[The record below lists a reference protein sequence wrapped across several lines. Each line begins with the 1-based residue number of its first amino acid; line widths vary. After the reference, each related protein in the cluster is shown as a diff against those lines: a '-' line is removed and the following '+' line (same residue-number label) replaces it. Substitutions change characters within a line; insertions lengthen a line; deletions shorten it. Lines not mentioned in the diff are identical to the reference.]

1 MNASSPQ
8 YIDVR
13 HLRIGMH
20 VHLDVGWMEHPFAL
34 SSFRIVSE
42 DQIATIRSLGL
53 ARVRWEPQRSD
64 PSVVAVLA
72 GMDLEALPAAEDAPA
87 SAPPAPP
94 GEVMSQ
100 AEQEARRRR
109 RELLA
114 QQQASL
120 AQCERELTQA
130 QRSYKQVVELV
141 HAEPKSA
148 REKSEALIQAFRDK
162 ISGTHETC
170 IRLLTEV
177 AGDRASFHSLNVTV
191 ISMLLGKALGLGGG
205 DLQDLG
211 MGALLHDVGKIDL
224 PDRVRW
230 KDEHFTLAELQFYQ
244 EHVAHGVGIA
254 RKMQL
259 NPVVALV
266 IGQHHEHADGS
277 GFPMRL
283 SGDRIVLAARIVA
296 LVNRYDNLCNPHNP
310 AKAMTP
316 HEALSLMFAQM
327 KSRFDGPILSAFIKM
342 MGVYPPGS
350 IVQLTNE
357 RYALVVSVNAARPL
371 KPRVVVHDPRVPRD
385 EALVVELE
393 EHPDLGIRRSLK
405 PLQLPR
411 ESLDYLSPRQRICY
425 FFERAREARLDGEG
439 LAA

>member
-1 MNASSPQ
+1 MKDAHSLH

-13 HLRIGMH
+13 HLRVGMH
-20 VHLDVGWMEHPFAL
+20 VHLDVGWIDHPFAL
-34 SSFRIVSE
+34 SSFRIASPE
-42 DQIATIRSLGL
+42 QIATIRSLGL
-53 ARVRWEPQRSD
+53 TQVRWEPLRSD
-64 PSVVAVLA
+64 PAAV
-72 GMDLEALPAAEDAPA
+72 EAYEAEVSGGEPPQPTQPAAPVDAA
-87 SAPPAPP
+87 A
-94 GEVMSQ
+94 Q

-114 QQQASL
+114 AQQASL
-120 AQCERELTQA
+120 MQCERELMQA
-130 QRSYKQVVELV
+130 QRSYKQLVEQV
-141 HAEPKSA
+141 HTEPQSA
-148 REKSEALIQAFRDK
+148 REKSEALIQGFRDK
-162 ISGTHETC
+162 ICGTHETC

-191 ISMLLGKALGLGGG
+191 ISMLLGKAVGLTSEE
-205 DLQDLG
+205 LQDLG
-211 MGALLHDVGKIDL
+211 LGALLHDIGKIDL

-244 EHVAHGVGIA
+244 EHVAHGVSIA

-259 NPVVALV
+259 SPTAALV

-277 GFPMRL
+277 GFPLRL
-283 SGDRIVLAARIVA
+283 AGERILVAARIVA
-296 LVNRYDNLCNPHNP
+296 LVNRYDNLCNPQNP

-327 KSRFDGPILSAFIKM
+327 KSRFDGTILSAFIKM

-350 IVQLTNE
+350 VVQLTDD
-357 RYALVVSVNAARPL
+357 RYAMVVSVNAARPL
-371 KPRVVVHDPRVPRD
+371 KPRVIVHDPRVPRD
-385 EALVVELE
+385 EALLVDLE
-393 EHPDLGIRRSLK
+393 DHTDLGVRRSLK

-411 ESLDYLSPRQRICY
+411 ESLEYLSPRQRICY
-425 FFERAREARLDGEG
+425 FFERAREARLEDEG